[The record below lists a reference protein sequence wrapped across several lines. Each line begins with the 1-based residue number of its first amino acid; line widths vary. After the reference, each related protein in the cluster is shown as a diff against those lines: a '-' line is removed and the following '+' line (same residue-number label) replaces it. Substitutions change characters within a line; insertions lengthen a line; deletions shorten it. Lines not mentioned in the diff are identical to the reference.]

1 MKPTNEVL
9 NVLEACRV
17 DGCKLFLPAQLERK
31 LYVDVNKVLELC
43 GGKWNRSA
51 KCHLFGED
59 PTELIETV
67 MLTGEITD
75 AKKEFQFFQTPREVA
90 NQIVTMAEIGIGH
103 SILEPSAGM
112 GAIVKV
118 FHEIHGTKRRID
130 CFELM
135 EKNRVELT
143 KLPAVNIVGNDF
155 LLARGRYDRIIA
167 NPPFSKQQDVDHV
180 NLMYGLLNAGGVLVS
195 VMSPGWKFRENKK
208 SQVPGSCQRDG

>member
-1 MKPTNEVL
+1 M
-9 NVLEACRV
+9 
-17 DGCKLFLPAQLERK
+17 
-31 LYVDVNKVLELC
+31 
-43 GGKWNRSA
+43 
-51 KCHLFGED
+51 
-59 PTELIETV
+59 
-67 MLTGEITD
+67 
-75 AKKEFQFFQTPREVA
+75 
-90 NQIVTMAEIGIGH
+90 TMAEIGIGH

-155 LLARGRYDRIIA
+155 LLAHGRYDRIIA

-208 SQVPGSCQRDG
+208 SQAFRDLVNETAEKVLMLPDGAFKESGTLVRTCIVKMRKVA